1 VSKAAISTR
10 GGKLPG
16 VEQLRDFVV
25 QIRVKMMILPGEQ
38 FVIRRLGGV
47 PYRKTTFTL
56 YQWLRLTNRPENAGK
71 HQ

>member
-10 GGKLPG
+10 GVKLPG

-25 QIRVKMMILPGEQ
+25 QIRLKMMILPGEQ

-47 PYRKTTFTL
+47 PYRNNN
-56 YQWLRLTNRPENAGK
+56 LT
-71 HQ
+71 